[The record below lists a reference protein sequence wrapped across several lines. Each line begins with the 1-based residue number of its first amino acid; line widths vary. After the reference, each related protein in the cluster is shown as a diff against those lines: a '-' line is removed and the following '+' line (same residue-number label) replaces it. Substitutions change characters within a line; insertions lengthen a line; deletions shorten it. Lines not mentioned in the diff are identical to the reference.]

1 MSREIMSVYIPVMS
15 LYYDE
20 NKVREMFEKL
30 DLGEVYSVD
39 FVETGRLVNG
49 KKTRSA
55 FVYLS
60 FWYDSYNSNKLYET
74 ICYDTSNVEEKT
86 YHFYVSCD
94 EYWLFLKNT
103 SQNND
108 EDVCADYD
116 EDYDEN
122 YDENV
127 CNDICEEKEKEQI
140 TGTHTRFMDLFGEL
154 FSCMEGFV
162 VEE

>member
-1 MSREIMSVYIPVMS
+1 MSS
-15 LYYDE
+15 YYDE
-20 NKVREMFEKL
+20 NTVKEMFEKL

-39 FVETGRLVNG
+39 FVETGRFVNG
-49 KKTRSA
+49 KKMRSA

-60 FWYDSYNSNKLYET
+60 FWYDSCNSNELYET
-74 ICYDTSNVEEKT
+74 ICYDTPNVEEKT

-108 EDVCADYD
+108 EDVCAD
-116 EDYDEN
+116 
-122 YDENV
+122 V
-127 CNDICEEKEKEQI
+127 CTGVFAEEEEKEQI